1 MATILVTGG
10 AGYVGSHTCKALA
23 KAGHTPMTYDNLSR
37 GHRELV
43 KWGPLEIGDIRD
55 QTKVEDILK
64 RYKPDAVIHFAA
76 YIFAGESVAQP
87 QLYEDNNVGGA
98 KSLLAAMAVTG
109 VRKIV
114 VSSTAAVYG
123 MPPKSPI
130 AETEVCKPV
139 NPYGETKLKME
150 KMLARE
156 SDLKWVALRY
166 FNAAGADPDGDTGE
180 WHEPEDHLIPIML
193 DVALKLKDTMTING
207 TDYPTP
213 DGTCV
218 RDYVHVTDLA
228 DAHVRALKYLL
239 DGKPSAA
246 FNLGTSNGYSVKDVI
261 ETGRMVTGLEI
272 PAKLG
277 PRRPGDAVSLVA
289 DSTKAKTELEW
300 SPQFDLRAQI
310 AHAWTWHQRL
320 RRNFG

>member
-23 KAGHTPMTYDNLSR
+23 KAGHTPVTYDNLSR

-55 QTKVEDILK
+55 QAKLGDVLT

-98 KSLLAAMAVTG
+98 TSLLAAMSAANIH
-109 VRKIV
+109 KIV

-123 MPPKSPI
+123 MPSNSPI

-150 KMLARE
+150 KMLARDA
-156 SDLKWVALRY
+156 SLNWVALRY

-218 RDYVHVTDLA
+218 RDYVHVSDLA

-246 FNLGTSNGYSVKDVI
+246 FNLGTSNGYSVKAVI
-261 ETGRMVTGLEI
+261 ETGRMVTGVEI
-272 PAKLG
+272 PTQLG
-277 PRRPGDAVSLVA
+277 PRRAGDAVSLVA
-289 DSTKAKTELEW
+289 DSAKAKAELDW

-320 RRNFG
+320 RKNFS

>member
-23 KAGHTPMTYDNLSR
+23 KAGHTPVTYDNLSR

-55 QTKVEDILK
+55 QTKLGDVLT

-98 KSLLAAMAVTG
+98 TSLLAAMSAAS

-123 MPPKSPI
+123 MPSKSPI
-130 AETEVCKPV
+130 AETEVCNPV

-150 KMLARE
+150 KMLAK
-156 SDLKWVALRY
+156 SAGLSWVALRY

-261 ETGRMVTGLEI
+261 ETGRMVTGVDI
-272 PAKLG
+272 PAKIG
-277 PRRPGDAVSLVA
+277 SRRAGDAVSLVA
-289 DSTKAKTELEW
+289 DSLKAKAELDW

-320 RRNFG
+320 RKNF